1 MAKFTSTDFIDSL
14 KHEFESN
21 ANPHI
26 AENQQAY
33 VRNKFQ
39 YYGLTTTIRRA
50 IQRPFL
56 IKEFLPPK
64 KELFVLTQELWQKE
78 QREYQ
83 YFAQEL
89 VFKYAKQVQKQDI
102 AIYEYMVVNKSWWE
116 TVDFIAVKLMGNYFK
131 TFPEL
136 KEMYVDKWLKSNNIW
151 LQRSALLFQLK
162 YKEGL
167 DT

>member
-1 MAKFTSTDFIDSL
+1 MANYTSTDFIDSL

-21 ANPHI
+21 ANPNI

-64 KELFVLTQELWQKE
+64 KRIVCLNTRTL
-78 QREYQ
+78 
-83 YFAQEL
+83 
-89 VFKYAKQVQKQDI
+89 AKG
-102 AIYEYMVVNKSWWE
+102 
-116 TVDFIAVKLMGNYFK
+116 T
-131 TFPEL
+131 T
-136 KEMYVDKWLKSNNIW
+136 
-151 LQRSALLFQLK
+151 
-162 YKEGL
+162 
-167 DT
+167 